1 MAKDIVK
8 LLKSQRIN
16 FKDPKLYIQALTHR
30 SYLNERKENEENY
43 QRLEFMGD
51 AVLQL
56 LITDYIYKNFQEM
69 DEGSMSLLRSNLVRM
84 ETLAQLAKNIDLGE
98 YILLGSGETK
108 AKGQERPSL
117 LSDVYEAFIAAIYLD
132 AGIKSAERFVS
143 NQYQR
148 IIEEQG
154 METFMELKDPKTR
167 LQELVQADDK
177 RALEYITLT
186 TKGPANAPI
195 FEVMVK
201 LENMVLGIG
210 QGPSKKLAEQAAAK
224 DALSKMAQGKGDI
237 NEH

>member
-1 MAKDIVK
+1 MDKDIVR

-56 LITDYIYKNFQEM
+56 LITDYIYKNFPQM

-84 ETLAQLAKNIDLGE
+84 ETLAQLAKNISLGQ
-98 YILLGSGETK
+98 YILLGSGEAK

-117 LSDVYEAFIAAIYLD
+117 LSDVYEAFVAAIYLD
-132 AGIKSAERFVS
+132 AGIKSAERFVF

-148 IIEEQG
+148 IITDQG
-154 METFMELKDPKTR
+154 METFLELKDPKTK

-177 RALEYITLT
+177 RALEYVTIA
-186 TKGPANAPI
+186 TKGPANAPE
-195 FEVMVK
+195 FEVAVK
-201 LENMVLGIG
+201 LENMILG
-210 QGPSKKLAEQAAAK
+210 QGSGSSKKLAEQAAAK
-224 DALSKMAQGKGDI
+224 DALSKMAKGKG
-237 NEH
+237 E

>member
-8 LLKSQRIN
+8 LLKTLRIN
-16 FKDPKLYIQALTHR
+16 FKDVKLYTQSLTHR
-30 SYLNERKENEENY
+30 SYLNERKENAENY

-56 LITDYIYKNFQEM
+56 MITDYIYKNFLEM

-84 ETLAQLAKNIDLGE
+84 ETLAQLAKNINLGE

-108 AKGQERPSL
+108 AKGHERPSL

-132 AGIKSAERFVS
+132 AGIKSAERFVAS
-143 NQYQR
+143 QYQK

-154 METFMELKDPKTR
+154 MDSFLELKDPKTK

-177 RALEYITLT
+177 RALEYVILG
-186 TKGPANAPI
+186 TKGPANAPQ
-195 FEVMVK
+195 FEVAVK
-201 LENMVLGIG
+201 LENMILGVG
-210 QGPSKKLAEQAAAK
+210 KGGSKKIAEQDAAR
-224 DALSKMAQGKGDI
+224 DALSKLAGERG
-237 NEH
+237 EAHE